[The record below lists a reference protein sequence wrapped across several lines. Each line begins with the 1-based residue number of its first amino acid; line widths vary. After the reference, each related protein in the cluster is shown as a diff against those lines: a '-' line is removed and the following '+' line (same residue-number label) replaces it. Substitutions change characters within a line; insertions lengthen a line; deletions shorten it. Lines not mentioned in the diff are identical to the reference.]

1 MENEP
6 NKRSFILSQAF
17 GLLMEKGYAKT
28 SYTDIAKAC
37 QLTRPLVQYYFPK
50 KEMFMQEFI
59 ERLIELCNT
68 YLRQHKLNTGYCFV
82 DFYLTGTMYFTF
94 LLENEGII
102 PLTKDLVSTRA
113 ATEVIS
119 SVMAQ
124 WVASREELQGFEY
137 REVETAV
144 IMSMGGVYDLVFHR
158 LSEGEPDDIPSLLNW
173 AIQATMKQLGLST
186 KGLTESFENH
196 ALTTDVAEDANRYL
210 VKEMPNVG

>member
-102 PLTKDLVSTRA
+102 PLTKDLFSTSA
-113 ATEVIS
+113 ATEAIS

-124 WVASREELQGFEY
+124 WVDSRE
-137 REVETAV
+137 
-144 IMSMGGVYDLVFHR
+144 
-158 LSEGEPDDIPSLLNW
+158 
-173 AIQATMKQLGLST
+173 
-186 KGLTESFENH
+186 
-196 ALTTDVAEDANRYL
+196 
-210 VKEMPNVG
+210 

>member
-1 MENEP
+1 MGAVGLNGGMLQRQAERMENEP

-102 PLTKDLVSTRA
+102 NERL
-113 ATEVIS
+113 
-119 SVMAQ
+119 
-124 WVASREELQGFEY
+124 GFHPRCY
-137 REVETAV
+137 
-144 IMSMGGVYDLVFHR
+144 
-158 LSEGEPDDIPSLLNW
+158 
-173 AIQATMKQLGLST
+173 
-186 KGLTESFENH
+186 
-196 ALTTDVAEDANRYL
+196 
-210 VKEMPNVG
+210 